1 VTIFDAT
8 VIGAGP
14 AGAAAAR
21 LLSSWGHRV
30 ALIGKPPRPR
40 SLAESLPPS
49 CAKLFDQLG
58 VRSEIDD
65 AGFIRASGNTVCWA
79 GQDRRVERFD
89 ASLTGYQVPR
99 DAFDALLIASAERAG
114 ARVILDA
121 AARDAVRDDD
131 EWRISFDSLSGNEE
145 ISSRWLFDASGRA
158 GVVARRGFRKSEF
171 AARTTALVAV
181 WETSSPWPTED
192 DTHTLVESYVGGW
205 AWSVPVSAGRRFVTV
220 MVDPTLTELGGRSK
234 LSGRYVAEL
243 ERTTMLRELVVG
255 ATMIGEPWA
264 CDASPYSAS
273 RSSDDGLLLIGDAA
287 TFVDPLSSFG
297 VKKALASAW
306 LGSIAVHTA
315 LLDHAMTTHAVQLFD
330 SREREMYEYLRRQ
343 SALLSQEAAG
353 AHIGAFWSGR
363 ADAATD
369 LTPSQ
374 LDISALRG
382 DPRVLA
388 AFDALKQRD
397 SIQLR
402 VGSAVRFVTRAMVRG
417 HRVVLEDHL
426 AGPGIPDAVRYCRN
440 VDLVLIARI
449 AGQHDQVPDLF
460 DAYNRHAPPAPL
472 PDFLGALSAL
482 VGLEILFFA

>member
-1 VTIFDAT
+1 MTIFDAT

-21 LLSSWGHRV
+21 LLASWGHRV
-30 ALIGKPPRPR
+30 ALIGKPPRKQ

-49 CAKLFDQLG
+49 CAKLFDQIG

-65 AGFIRASGNTVCWA
+65 GGFIRATGNTVCWA
-79 GQDRRVERFD
+79 GRDRRVEPFD
-89 ASLTGYQVPR
+89 AALKGYQVAR
-99 DAFDALLIASAERAG
+99 DVFDALLISSAERAG
-114 ARVILDA
+114 ARVMLDA
-121 AARDAVRDDD
+121 TARDAVREGD
-131 EWRISFDSLSGNEE
+131 EWRVSFDSTSGNEE
-145 ISSRWLFDASGRA
+145 VSSRWLLDASGRA
-158 GVVARRGFRKSEF
+158 GVLARRGLRKPEV

-181 WETSSPWPTED
+181 WESKTRWPTED
-192 DTHTLVESYVGGW
+192 DTHTLVESYAGGW

-220 MVDPTLTELGGRSK
+220 MVDPRLTELGGRSK
-234 LSGRYVAEL
+234 LSERYSAEL
-243 ERTTMLRELVVG
+243 DCTTMLRELVAS

-264 CDASPYSAS
+264 CDASPYSAP
-273 RSSDDGLLLIGDAA
+273 RSFDDGLLLIGDAA
-287 TFVDPLSSFG
+287 SFVDPLSSFG

-315 LLDHAMTTHAVQLFD
+315 LLDPTMTTHAVQLFD
-330 SREREMYEYLRRQ
+330 SREREMYEHLQRQ

-353 AHIGAFWSGR
+353 AHVGGFWSGR
-363 ADAATD
+363 ADTTTD
-369 LTPSQ
+369 LTDDQ
-374 LDISALRG
+374 LDVSVLRS

-402 VGSAVRFVTRAMVRG
+402 VGSAVRFVTRALVRG
-417 HRVVLEDHL
+417 HRVVLEDYL
-426 AGPGIPDAVRYCRN
+426 MGPGIAEPVRYCRN

-449 AGQHDQVPDLF
+449 AGEHDQVPDLF
-460 DAYNRHAPPAPL
+460 DAYNRLAPPAPL

-482 VGLEILFFA
+482 VGLEILSFA